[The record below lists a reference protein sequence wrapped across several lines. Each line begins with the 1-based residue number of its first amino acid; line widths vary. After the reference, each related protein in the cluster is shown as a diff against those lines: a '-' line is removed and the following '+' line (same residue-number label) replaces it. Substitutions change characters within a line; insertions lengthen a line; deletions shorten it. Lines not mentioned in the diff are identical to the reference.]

1 ELQVIYSA
9 DDVSLKET
17 TQEVVDSLGRT
28 EKEFERQ
35 QTAAKRL
42 AESYDPIARALNKLE
57 RGYQALEAAEKAGAI
72 TPAHARETAAALD
85 LQLTKVLQMKTA
97 QQQLA
102 EEVQRSATAESAA
115 REKVAQ
121 ETQRA
126 SAAQSAAVKKL
137 MEEMNPL
144 ARAFNQ
150 LDERFA
156 HINDL
161 HISGALPTA
170 QYHEFA
176 AAVEKDRTALYA
188 MADAAEQA
196 GHELGAVPVALSHH
210 EMAAKRAGISV
221 GQYTQALRFLPMQ
234 MTDVVTQLAGGQNP
248 LLILIEQGG
257 QVRDSFGGIRPA
269 LVAVLGALNPV
280 TLGIGA
286 LVATVLAIPV
296 SMHFASQAFDTMS
309 DALTLTGA
317 AAFDTTGKMAEAAE
331 RVGNATN
338 SSFAATAEMMSG
350 LVEQGKYTGEQIET
364 ITRTTQAWSQATGTA
379 AKDIEHY
386 FSSIADSPVQSM
398 KALNNQYDFLTAA
411 QAKSIVALDKSGE
424 HTKAATVLMDL
435 FADTMDKR
443 VKDIADGMSPLETAW
458 NDVKKWAS
466 DTFMAVG
473 IDFNAMA
480 SMVIDTVGAMIDQI
494 RGLIAHGDDYIFQA
508 LATITDKAAKIPG
521 MQSVFDPM
529 TESARAAAKEQQGI
543 WQDVE
548 KDNAERL
555 ARMGA
560 GLQGYRDQI
569 WKGNQIQKGPGQK
582 DAVAGVVDDSKKN
595 QKAYQDDEGTKRLAT
610 LKEQAASLRE
620 QSDTAVKLT
629 DSEKKW
635 AAFQQEIAGYSAKN
649 LTAAQQSVLAKR
661 GEIEA
666 QLQINIGLEK
676 ALQHQALAKKMMEE
690 QQSIQ
695 LTTAKMKQQIEDDV
709 SGITQSHR
717 VVEQNKAESQ
727 IHEEFAARRTQLD
740 KEVTDHASVEY
751 QRQTEFLR
759 SEEQKRI
766 DISRQGAKDRAAAE
780 QDFLGGASAGMQDWV
795 DTQSNLADRARQAT
809 VGMFDSMSGA
819 VANFAVTG
827 KMNFR

>member
-1 ELQVIYSA
+1 
-9 DDVSLKET
+9 
-17 TQEVVDSLGRT
+17 
-28 EKEFERQ
+28 
-35 QTAAKRL
+35 
-42 AESYDPIARALNKLE
+42 
-57 RGYQALEAAEKAGAI
+57 
-72 TPAHARETAAALD
+72 
-85 LQLTKVLQMKTA
+85 
-97 QQQLA
+97 
-102 EEVQRSATAESAA
+102 
-115 REKVAQ
+115 
-121 ETQRA
+121 

-176 AAVEKDRTALYA
+176 AAVEKDRMALYA

-210 EMAAKRAGISV
+210 EQAAKRAGISV

-269 LVAVLGALNPV
+269 LGAVLGALNPV

-286 LVATVLAIPV
+286 LVATVAAIPA
-296 SMHFASQAFDTMS
+296 SMAYACSTFDDMTRSIVM
-309 DALTLTGA
+309 TGGA
-317 AAFDTTGKMAEAAE
+317 AYDTTGKMAAAAE
-331 RVGNATN
+331 TIGNETH
-338 SSFAATAEMMSG
+338 SSFSATAALMSS
-350 LVEQGKYTGEQIET
+350 LVDQGKYTGKQIEA
-364 ITRTTQAWSQATGTA
+364 ITRTTQEWSRATGES
-379 AKDIEHY
+379 AKDIERY
-386 FSSIADSPVQSM
+386 FGEIADSPVQSM
-398 KALNNQYDFLTAA
+398 KKLNEQYDFLTVA
-411 QAKSIVALDKSGE
+411 QARHIVMLDKAGE
-424 HTKAATVLMDL
+424 HTRAATELTNL

-443 VKDIADGMSPLETAW
+443 SKDIIASLSPLETTW
-458 NDVKKWAS
+458 DDLKKWAS
-466 DTFMAVG
+466 DTATAVG
-473 IDFNAMA
+473 VDFNAMA
-480 SMVIDTVGAMIDQI
+480 SMVIDTVGAIVDEIKGLLAHGSDEIDQ
-494 RGLIAHGDDYIFQA
+494 LTSMV
-508 LATITDKAAKIPG
+508 LNKAANIPG
-521 MQSVFDPM
+521 LKSLFAPM
-529 TESARAAAKEQQGI
+529 AEGARTEAEQMHAIWESA
-543 WQDVE
+543 E
-548 KDNAERL
+548 KDNAARL
-555 ARMGA
+555 ARMAA

-569 WKGNQIQKGPGQK
+569 WQGGQAQKGAGQK
-582 DAVAGVVDDSKKN
+582 DAVADVVDDSKKHP
-595 QKAYQDDEGTKRLAT
+595 KAYQDDEGTKRLAT

-635 AAFQQEIAGYSAKN
+635 AAFQQEIAGYSAKH

-695 LTTAKMKQQIEDDV
+695 LTTAKMKQQIEEDV

-717 VVEQNKAESQ
+717 IAEQNKAESR

-780 QDFLGGASAGMQDWV
+780 QDFQGGASAGMQDWV